1 MLWLEMLSLV
11 ERRHVYALYSSPRL
25 DSEPS
30 LYVKAMSLFQFQVPW
45 GQGLCLPLNGV
56 HIASR
61 SPWGPG
67 QSWTQPLGTGW
78 RAEEQHLSWEAGRLP
93 LCHPDFANHPNN
105 SLHPGATSLMGEGS
119 FKLVVSKCNKLK
131 TRQRLC
137 NSPRGNQR
145 FYEPVI
151 FTIIQ

>member
-78 RAEEQHLSWEAGRLP
+78 RAEEQQRVTCTCETPKIQVKHESFS
-93 LCHPDFANHPNN
+93 H
-105 SLHPGATSLMGEGS
+105 ATSVTFDIDFSHFPRKANRKTLCFR
-119 FKLVVSKCNKLK
+119 FKPQRNK
-131 TRQRLC
+131 
-137 NSPRGNQR
+137 
-145 FYEPVI
+145 
-151 FTIIQ
+151 